1 MRLLGWVFIFLL
13 HRGDYFIFFTLVGF
27 GEVVARVWFHGAG
40 DGCDVLEGRL
50 RQIVTEDVN
59 AAFSWDL
66 M

>member
-1 MRLLGWVFIFLL
+1 ML